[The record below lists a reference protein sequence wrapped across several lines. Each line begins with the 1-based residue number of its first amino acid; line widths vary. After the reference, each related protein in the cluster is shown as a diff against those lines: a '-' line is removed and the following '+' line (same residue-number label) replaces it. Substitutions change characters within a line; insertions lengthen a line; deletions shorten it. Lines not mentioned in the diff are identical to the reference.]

1 MKNLCDE
8 MPNGYSE
15 SIRQGLAAVRCFGG
29 RMSFETGT
37 KEERIARLKQE
48 IEMSDAIV
56 IGAGAGLSAS
66 AGLTYSGERFERYF
80 FDFAKKYGIRDIYTG
95 GFYPFPDAETRWAWW
110 ARHIY
115 FNRYIEPPR
124 PVYRKLLTLV
134 KDKDWFS
141 ITTNVDHQFLRAG
154 FDQKRLFCT
163 QGDYGLFQ
171 TVDGRNG
178 KTYDNEEWV
187 IKAMAAQGFVKDAD
201 GVFRVP
207 EDGKITMRIP
217 AELIPK
223 CPDHGA
229 DLTMNLRADD
239 SFAED
244 AGWHRAS
251 AAYSDFLHRHE
262 NLRVLYLEL
271 GVGGNTPVIVKYP
284 FWQMTLANKNAVY
297 ACVNYGEAF
306 CPGEIADRSICIDGD
321 IGEVLELL

>member
-134 KDKDWFS
+134 KDKDYFA

-217 AELIPK
+217 AELLPK
-223 CPDHGA
+223 CPDDGA

-251 AAYSDFLHRHE
+251 AAYSDFLRRHE

-306 CPGEIADRSICIDGD
+306 CPREIADRSICIDGD

>member
-15 SIRQGLAAVRCFGG
+15 SIRQGLAAVRSFGG

-134 KDKDWFS
+134 KDKDYFA

-223 CPDHGA
+223 CPDDGA

-321 IGEVLELL
+321 IGEVLDLL

>member
-80 FDFAKKYGIRDIYTG
+80 FDFAKKYGIHDIYTG

-134 KDKDWFS
+134 KDKDYFA
-141 ITTNVDHQFLRAG
+141 ITTNVDHQFLRTG

-217 AELIPK
+217 AELLPK
-223 CPDHGA
+223 CPDDGA

-251 AAYSDFLHRHE
+251 AAYSDFLRRHE

-306 CPGEIADRSICIDGD
+306 CPREIADRSICIDGD